1 METSPAIFSEQTAN
15 GVSCS
20 RMDEAARASEQIIGG
35 SHGRLAMIAAM
46 MPIRVKVVT
55 NGVYYALLLSVAP
68 VIA

>member
-1 METSPAIFSEQTAN
+1 
-15 GVSCS
+15 
-20 RMDEAARASEQIIGG
+20 MDEAARASEQIIGG

>member
-1 METSPAIFSEQTAN
+1 
-15 GVSCS
+15 
-20 RMDEAARASEQIIGG
+20 MDETARASEQIIGG